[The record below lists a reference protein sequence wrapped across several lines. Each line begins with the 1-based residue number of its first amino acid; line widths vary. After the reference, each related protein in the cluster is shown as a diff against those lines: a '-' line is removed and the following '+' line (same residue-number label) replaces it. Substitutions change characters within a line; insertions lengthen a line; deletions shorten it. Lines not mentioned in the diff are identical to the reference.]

1 MLTENEKKEYVKQ
14 ANIRRRT
21 IQPGSFKKTI
31 GKWNE
36 KHPNYLKDYL
46 KEWRK
51 KHPNY
56 MKEWKAIHPNYM
68 QDYLKEWR
76 SRNKESQRQYSE
88 IWRKKH
94 PNYLKEWNENHPN
107 YMQDYLKEWKR
118 NTKRINVGSTLKIEG
133 VDLAVVSEPDKNIY
147 REIDELMKDELVSRR
162 DER

>member
-68 QDYLKEWR
+68 QDYLKEW
-76 SRNKESQRQYSE
+76 
-88 IWRKKH
+88 
-94 PNYLKEWNENHPN
+94 
-107 YMQDYLKEWKR
+107 KR

-133 VDLAVVSEPDKNIY
+133 VDLAVVSEPDKSIY
-147 REIDELMKDELVSRR
+147 REIDEPMRRESDSKQDEW
-162 DER
+162 

>member
-68 QDYLKEWR
+68 QDYLKEW
-76 SRNKESQRQYSE
+76 
-88 IWRKKH
+88 
-94 PNYLKEWNENHPN
+94 
-107 YMQDYLKEWKR
+107 KR